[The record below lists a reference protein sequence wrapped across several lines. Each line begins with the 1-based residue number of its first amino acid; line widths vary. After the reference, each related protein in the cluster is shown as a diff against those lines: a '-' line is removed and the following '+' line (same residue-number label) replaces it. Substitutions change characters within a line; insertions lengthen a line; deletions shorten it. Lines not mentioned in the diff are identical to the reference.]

1 MKALVGTFNQE
12 KAIVGGAFIMII
24 QLQSSRMLVSSSNL
38 GAETVEH
45 EVGEEDEE
53 ALGPGVGPGAGW
65 AEHQPARVHRGRGC
79 GDLAQV
85 SVDTAP
91 APGYAVL

>member
-1 MKALVGTFNQE
+1 MF
-12 KAIVGGAFIMII
+12 
-24 QLQSSRMLVSSSNL
+24 VSSSNL

-45 EVGEEDEE
+45 EVWEEDEE

-85 SVDTAP
+85 SVDTATSTGGLCCTVVTVASRRLLNIP
-91 APGYAVL
+91 ACYLQPVCTA

>member
-1 MKALVGTFNQE
+1 MNLHDQGERGYYQTSQ
-12 KAIVGGAFIMII
+12 
-24 QLQSSRMLVSSSNL
+24 MLVSSSNL

-45 EVGEEDEE
+45 EVWEEDEE